1 MFTRRLRR
9 AMAPFVVLI
18 SAILLISGVTG
29 ALQTGSLGF
38 TPLGAAVASANSAP
52 GTVQAAA
59 DLAPRPASQPAVF
72 IPGTG
77 NPGETGSVY
86 VGEEYVVPYPAEA
99 PVLGNYAA
107 SVTQGGNNAADVV
120 RTMPPGT
127 SVTISGY
134 SQGGH
139 AARLA
144 AGQPGVASDHNV
156 TVVTIGDPCTEE
168 TGILVRFPLA
178 QAATGVPCAPVPEGS
193 HGVVINRADDPIAS
207 FPTDLNGVTIANALA
222 EYSYYHAHG
231 YGPADLTQTG
241 VRSRTVGNVT
251 YVTIPRDETPALVR
265 WARDS
270 GLYVSPE
277 VEAWVANAT
286 VRPDPGPGGPM
297 PPPADP
303 WVQPAAAVVSDD
315 PAPAPPDA
323 WSQASAAAEEVWQEA
338 VVQPFT
344 EQVENWA
351 NVGSAQEVTSVS
363 APAMEPSGNVQAVAD
378 TVKTVLPPEA
388 APVVDQVAVQVQNS
402 PLGGL
407 LNGLPPL
414 G

>member
-1 MFTRRLRR
+1 MFTRRLRK

-29 ALQTGSLGF
+29 ALQTGTLGF
-38 TPLGAAVASANSAP
+38 TPFGTAVASAYSAP
-52 GTVQAAA
+52 GTVQTAA
-59 DLAPRPASQPAVF
+59 DTVPRPAAQPAVF

-86 VGEEYVVPYPAEA
+86 AGEEYVVGYPAEA

-120 RTMPPGT
+120 RTMPPGN

-144 AGQPGVASDHNV
+144 AGQPGVASDHDV

-207 FPTDLNGVTIANALA
+207 FPTDLNGVTVANALA

-231 YGPADLTQTG
+231 YGPVDLNQTG

-251 YVTIPRDETPALVR
+251 YVTIPRDSTPALVR

-270 GLYVSPE
+270 GFYVSPE
-277 VEAWVANAT
+277 IEAWVAGAT

-297 PPPADP
+297 PPPAEP
-303 WVQPAAAVVSDD
+303 WVQPAAAVVSD
-315 PAPAPPDA
+315 PAPVPPDV
-323 WSQASAAAEEVWQEA
+323 WSQASVAVEEVWQEN

-344 EQVENWA
+344 QQVENWA
-351 NVGSAQEVTSVS
+351 NAGTVQGATL
-363 APAMEPSGNVQAVAD
+363 APQPVMEPSGNVQAVAASA
-378 TVKTVLPPEA
+378 TAVLPPEA
-388 APVVDQVAVQVQNS
+388 AAMVDQVAVQVQNS
-402 PLGGL
+402 PLGGF